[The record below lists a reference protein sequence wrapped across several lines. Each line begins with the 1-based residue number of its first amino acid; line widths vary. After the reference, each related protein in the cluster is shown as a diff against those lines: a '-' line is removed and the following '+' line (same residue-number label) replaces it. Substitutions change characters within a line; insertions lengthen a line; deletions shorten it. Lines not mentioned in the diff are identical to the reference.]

1 MAWPGSSGDPPDPSP
16 HPEERP
22 KKAPQDEGF
31 KSAAR
36 RVETRL
42 ARVGGSDQK
51 IGLPELSVT
60 PFQAL
65 RTWSFTFAGRAT

>member
-1 MAWPGSSGDPPDPSP
+1 MALPGSSDYPPDPSP

-22 KKAPQDEGF
+22 KRAPQDEGL

-36 RVETRL
+36 RIETRL
-42 ARVGGSDQK
+42 ALVGGSDQK

>member
-1 MAWPGSSGDPPDPSP
+1 VAWPGSSEGPLDPSP

-22 KKAPQDEGF
+22 ARAPQGEGL
-31 KSAAR
+31 KKVAR
-36 RVETRL
+36 RIETRL
-42 ARVGGSDQK
+42 AVVDDSDQK

-65 RTWSFTFAGRAT
+65 RTWSFTFDGSAT